1 MTTSPIIAS
10 ILVPGLLHNQPVRV
24 AALAGG
30 IVAVVLGV
38 VGTFTVIRGQSFAG
52 HALADVG
59 AAGGAAAVYFTLSAL
74 TGFVVFNVI
83 AAGILEL
90 IGVRRAKGRDLATGI
105 VLGAALGVAALFL
118 YLDSIFSNTT
128 GVAASVLFGSILT
141 LPTSELLPLFLLG
154 VGAVGIIAVTYRPL
168 LLASLE
174 PNLASARGLPVRTIG
189 ALFLLSLA
197 IAVSLSAIAIGAI
210 LSTALL
216 IGPAASALRIARRP
230 SHAMLLAGGIAF
242 LAVLFGLV
250 LSYESYGW
258 PPLHHGW
265 PVSFFVVTI
274 IYLTYFVID
283 AIARRR
289 STRTHV
295 LVRSKEAK

>member
-1 MTTSPIIAS
+1 MTASSIIAS
-10 ILVPGLLHNQPVRV
+10 LLLPGLLHNQPVRI

-30 IVAVVLGV
+30 IVAIVLGV

-59 AAGGAAAVYFTLSAL
+59 AAGGSAAVYFSLSAL
-74 TGFVVFNVI
+74 TGFVAFNVI

-141 LPTSELLPLFLLG
+141 LPTSQILPLFLLG
-154 VGAVGIIAVTYRPL
+154 IVAVGIIAVTHRPL

-174 PNLASARGLPVRTIG
+174 PTLASARGLPVRTIG

-216 IGPAASALRIARRP
+216 IGPAAAALRIARRP

-242 LAVLFGLV
+242 IAVLAGLV

-265 PVSFFVVTI
+265 PVSFFVVAI

-283 AIARRR
+283 VIARRR
-289 STRTHV
+289 STRTHI
-295 LVRSKEAK
+295 LVRTEEAS